1 MILLQAKDVYGGYGG
16 ADILNGCTLTCA
28 QDEVVVIIG
37 PNGAGKSTL
46 MKAVFGIAKVRQG
59 EILYK
64 GETINNLQP
73 DKVVRKGISYV
84 PQEKNVFPSMTIEEN
99 LEIGGYLRTDP
110 LKPHIQR
117 IYDLFPRLGERR
129 SQLAGSLSGGER
141 QMLAMGR
148 ALMLEPELLLLDEP
162 TAGLSPLFIDQTLD
176 RVRDI
181 NKTMGVGILMVEQN
195 AKQALA
201 VADRGYVLV
210 MGQDRY
216 TGSGQDLLNN
226 PDVAELFLGG

>member
-1 MILLQAKDVYGGYGG
+1 MTILEARAVFGGYGG
-16 ADILNGCTLTCA
+16 ADILNGCDLTCA
-28 QDEVVVIIG
+28 RDEVVVIIG

-46 MKAVFGIAKVRQG
+46 MKAVFGLAKVREG
-59 EILYK
+59 EILFK
-64 GETINNLQP
+64 GENIANRKP
-73 DKVVRKGISYV
+73 DQVVRKGISYV
-84 PQEKNVFPSMTIEEN
+84 PQEKNVFPTMTIEEN
-99 LEIGGYLRTDP
+99 LEIGGYLRTDS

-129 SQLAGSLSGGER
+129 MQLAGSLSGGER

-162 TAGLSPLFIDQTLD
+162 TAGLSPLFIDQTLE
-176 RVRDI
+176 RVREI
-181 NKTMGVGILMVEQN
+181 NRMGVGILMVEQN

-210 MGQDRY
+210 MGKDRY
-216 TGSGQDLLNN
+216 TGSGQELLDD

>member
-1 MILLQAKDVYGGYGG
+1 
-16 ADILNGCTLTCA
+16 
-28 QDEVVVIIG
+28 
-37 PNGAGKSTL
+37 
-46 MKAVFGIAKVRQG
+46 
-59 EILYK
+59 
-64 GETINNLQP
+64 
-73 DKVVRKGISYV
+73 
-84 PQEKNVFPSMTIEEN
+84 
-99 LEIGGYLRTDP
+99 
-110 LKPHIQR
+110 
-117 IYDLFPRLGERR
+117 
-129 SQLAGSLSGGER
+129 
-141 QMLAMGR
+141 MLAMGR